1 MDTLFRTQILVAR
14 VADSDALARENQ
26 GNLLLDRPSARE
38 LGRAATKILERGEYF
53 TNNRQ
58 VSIADAVRDSVA
70 RTVSIPPDEPLSY
83 TPAAEAAATL
93 TVSVANETSLSAA
106 KRLTDAGARPL
117 VLNFA
122 NAIEPGG
129 GFLSGSV
136 AQEEYLARS
145 SGLYANIKDDPM
157 YRFHRDMGA
166 ESFLASEWA
175 ILSPDVPVFRS
186 DIGWLLAEP
195 WRCAMLTCA
204 APVARQVGLE
214 RATAA
219 MKVRIERVLAI
230 ARAYGYRSLV
240 LGAWGCG
247 AFHNDP
253 DAVAR
258 LFRNALTGE
267 FLGAFDEAVF
277 AVTDWSPDRRFLGPF
292 RDTFAELG

>member
-1 MDTLFRTQILVAR
+1 MDNFSRTRIIVLPVS
-14 VADSDALARENQ
+14 DSDALARENQ
-26 GNLLLDRPSARE
+26 GNLLLGRSSARE
-38 LGRAATKILERGEYF
+38 VGRVAVEILERGEYF
-53 TNNRQ
+53 TNNRH
-58 VSIADAVRDSVA
+58 VSIAEVLADSVS
-70 RTVSIPPDEPLSY
+70 RTMSIPPGEPLPEP
-83 TPAAEAAATL
+83 PAAEATATL

-106 KRLTDAGARPL
+106 KRLIDAGSRPL

-145 SGLYANIKDDPM
+145 SGLYATIKDDPM

-175 ILSPDVPVFRS
+175 ILSPDVPVFRG
-186 DIGWLLAEP
+186 DNGWLLAER
-195 WRCAMLTCA
+195 WNCSMLTCA
-204 APVARQVGLE
+204 APVARRVGLE
-214 RATAA
+214 RATDA
-219 MKVRIERVLAI
+219 MRTRIKRVLAI

-247 AFHNDP
+247 AFHNDTA
-253 DAVAR
+253 AVAR
-258 LFRNALTGE
+258 FFRDALTGE
-267 FLGAFDEAVF
+267 FLGAFDEVAF
-277 AVTDWSPDRRFLGPF
+277 AVTDWSPDRRYLGPF